1 MNILKEKLKY
11 LLTNIIMNMS
21 FLRKY
26 QPILYKDFIIEKAYI
41 SLLNTLKDMD
51 NLNILIVGNHGS
63 GKTSILEATIKEYYF
78 EYSQT
83 NTVNKLNNIL
93 YINNLKDQ
101 GIQYYRNEV
110 KTFCQT
116 KSLIPGKKKFIVLD
130 DIDHINEQSQQ
141 VFRNCIDK
149 YSHNINFIC
158 SCLNTQKV
166 IDSIQSRCTIIKIKP
181 IQKKLLMKISK
192 NIQIQEN
199 IQITKE
205 ANEFL
210 INISNNS
217 IRQIIN
223 NLEKFKI
230 LDKKIDIADAKNI
243 CTNISFFDFEIYTQH
258 WLKKN
263 LQKASKTILSLIHKG
278 YSVMDILDGYFSY
291 IKLNDIINTELKY
304 RIIKII
310 CKYITIF
317 HNTHENHIELI
328 LFTQELINIKK

>member
-11 LLTNIIMNMS
+11 LLTNIFMNKS
-21 FLRKY
+21 FLKKY
-26 QPILYKDFIIEKAYI
+26 QPLYYKDFIIEKDYI

-63 GKTSILEATIKEYYF
+63 GKTSLLEATIKEYYD
-78 EYSQT
+78 EYK
-83 NTVNKLNNIL
+83 NINKINNIL
-93 YINNLKDQ
+93 YINNLKEQ

-130 DIDHINEQSQQ
+130 DIDNINEQSQQ

-181 IQKKLLMKISK
+181 IQKKLLEKICK
-192 NIQIQEN
+192 NIQIKES
-199 IQITKE
+199 IKITKE

-230 LDKKIDIADAKNI
+230 LNKEINIYDAKNI
-243 CTNISFFDFEIYTQH
+243 CTNISFFEFEIYTKL
-258 WLKKN
+258 WIAKDI
-263 LQKASKTILSLIHKG
+263 QKASKTILNIINKG
-278 YSVMDILDGYFSY
+278 YSVMDILDGYFSF
-291 IKLNDIINTELKY
+291 IKFTDIIEQNIKY
-304 RIIKII
+304 KVIKII

-328 LFTQELINIKK
+328 LFTQELTKI